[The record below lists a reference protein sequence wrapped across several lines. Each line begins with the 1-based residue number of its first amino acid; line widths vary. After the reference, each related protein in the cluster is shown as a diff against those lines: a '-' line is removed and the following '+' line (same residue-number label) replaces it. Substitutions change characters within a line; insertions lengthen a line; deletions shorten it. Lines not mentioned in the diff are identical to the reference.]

1 MIGKLHLKF
10 GGWSIVVVRTLRS
23 ETCDTITMF
32 CHVLY
37 TLQQLRS
44 TSNLV
49 SVNNKVEIKTAMAKF
64 LWVTIP
70 NFQILSTFSII
81 NSHLIRSMQVQVLMY
96 CLKTTKFMMQK
107 AKCNCLFILLWWYLN
122 LSHVITCCIS
132 NHTPWPHTAQWLV
145 TCTLCN
151 HVQLLE
157 GSASV

>member
-10 GGWSIVVVRTLRS
+10 GGWSIVVKTLKS
-23 ETCDTITMF
+23 EICDTIEML
-32 CHVLY
+32 CHILY

-49 SVNNKVEIKTAMAKF
+49 SVDNKVEIKTAMAKF

-81 NSHLIRSMQVQVLMY
+81 NSHLIRSVQVQVLMY

-107 AKCNCLFILLWWYLN
+107 AKCNCPFILLLWWYLS
-122 LSHVITCCIS
+122 LSHVIACCIS
-132 NHTPWPHTAQWLV
+132 NHTP
-145 TCTLCN
+145 
-151 HVQLLE
+151 
-157 GSASV
+157 